1 MVAAMV
7 LLSSSSTK
15 AFTTPIRRSFG
26 VKTFQTSKKSFVSSI
41 EATKAAAA
49 CSTILNKPLS
59 TCNRHSYYNSNNIY
73 NPTKLFMSTTTT
85 AEEKT
90 SSSTTISGVDS
101 KYDISNK
108 EKGIIGKYEPQ
119 LFESDIYKWWEDA
132 GCFQPDA
139 KQSKEEAKANGRE
152 PYVLPMPPPNVTGRL
167 HMGHAIFVA
176 LQDVLARFHRMRGR
190 PVLWL
195 PGKKK
200 HLCYFFLYWFWNFW
214 KIKKIISHFFHV
226 LFVFE
231 RNGSCWYCNSI
242 TS

>member
-1 MVAAMV
+1 MPSQLHTTRSESTKSQRRLKSNMVAAMV

-15 AFTTPIRRSFG
+15 AFTTPLRRTFG
-26 VKTFQTSKKSFVSSI
+26 VQTSKKSFVSSI
-41 EATKAAAA
+41 QSAS
-49 CSTILNKPLS
+49 STILNKPLS
-59 TCNRHSYYNSNNIY
+59 SSWKLCNRQSYCNSNNVN
-73 NPTKLFMSTTTT
+73 NPTKLFMSTTTKEDI
-85 AEEKT
+85 AAT
-90 SSSTTISGVDS
+90 SSSSLGGVDS

-119 LFESDIYKWWEDA
+119 LFESEIYKWWEDA

-195 PGKKK
+195 PGKDNVGIA
-200 HLCYFFLYWFWNFW
+200 FF
-214 KIKKIISHFFHV
+214 V
-226 LFVFE
+226 LFSDFFE
-231 RNGSCWYCNSI
+231 KL
-242 TS
+242 T